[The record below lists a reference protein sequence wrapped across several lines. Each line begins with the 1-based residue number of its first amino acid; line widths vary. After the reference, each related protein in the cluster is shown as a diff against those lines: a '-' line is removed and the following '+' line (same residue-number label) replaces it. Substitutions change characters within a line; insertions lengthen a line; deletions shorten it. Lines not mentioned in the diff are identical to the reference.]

1 MDEVEALHHAVEE
14 AELRRRH
21 QQQQGGAAGAG
32 GAGCSGRRSL
42 SAEEVSNRNFLRRET
57 VEAAANGGMQE
68 KMALVH
74 ELLHDELSLREPN
87 DRTRAGSLPSPRM
100 GGEWKEDGLDGMRD
114 NRDSR
119 GHSEGS
125 EGSELT
131 TSSFNLGDKAVDV
144 GPAHPPG
151 GGEPE
156 RVQKVRSV
164 GFAAGSKRTS
174 GRAEP
179 LVDLVGGAGGGGGCA
194 AGSSKDTL
202 STPLL

>member
-1 MDEVEALHHAVEE
+1 M
-14 AELRRRH
+14 
-21 QQQQGGAAGAG
+21 
-32 GAGCSGRRSL
+32 
-42 SAEEVSNRNFLRRET
+42 SAEDISNRTFLRRDT

-87 DRTRAGSLPSPRM
+87 DRTRTGSLPSPRM
-100 GGEWKEDGLDGMRD
+100 GGEWKEGVLDGVSVSRD
-114 NRDSR
+114 GR

-125 EGSELT
+125 EG
-131 TSSFNLGDKAVDV
+131 SSFNLGDKAVDV

-164 GFAAGSKRTS
+164 GFAAGSKRSS

-179 LVDLVGGAGGGGGCA
+179 LVDLAGGAGGMGGGA

-202 STPLL
+202 TTPLL